1 MTAPR
6 LLIGISYKA
15 RFGKLK
21 ASGGPE
27 YGGHERLEGLKVT
40 ENVGGP
46 PSSKSPAKPPGPNRI
61 GRRNQETKEEKSSY
75 NCPLCEKVCTTQ
87 HQLTMHIRQETKE
100 EKSSYN
106 CPLCEKV
113 CTTQHQLTM
122 HIRQHNT
129 DTGGADH
136 ACSIC
141 GKSLSSASSLDRHM
155 LVHSG
160 ERPYKCTVCG
170 QSFTTNGNMHRVWGH
185 ERYDET
191 TLDSKDEHGPR
202 SEQIRS
208 LNWTSGAG
216 LDLKRRF
223 VINSPGPV
231 IHVRGHEVTLS
242 LATECWLLGQGSGL
256 RMGRPSSTP
265 WHSWYGLLLDRH
277 DRSRTTPESLE
288 GAFVLTGGAAPGI
301 ARHMKIHEK
310 DPNGTAAAVPS
321 SPLKRRRL
329 SSKRKLSHDAE
340 SEREDPAPAKKM
352 VEDGQSGD
360 MDKAADEVFHCPV
373 CFKEFVC
380 KYGLETHMETH
391 SDNPLRCDICCV
403 TFRTH
408 RGLLRHN
415 ALVHKQLPRDAM
427 GRPFIQNN
435 PSIPAGFHD
444 LGFTDFS
451 CRKFPFISQVVG
463 LEGVGGPSFVLNFLV
478 TCVQGELRT
487 AFTHSWGFGISRL
500 LFRILTFA
508 LSVLPMGSLQAWCET
523 NLRRCISEQ
532 HRFVC
537 DTCDKAFP
545 MLSSLILHRQTHV
558 AADQAQEKLQ
568 AKALPEDAPDQKVF
582 LAFLGLQHTKDVRPA
597 PDEEPLPEG
606 SQATQLQTLKCQL
619 PQDPGCTSVL
629 SLSPFEAT
637 SLGGS
642 LTVLPAT
649 KESMKH
655 LSLQPFQKGFVIQPD
670 SSIVVKPISGES
682 AIELADIQQSLK
694 MAASAPPQISL
705 PPLSKAPAAPL
716 QAIFKH
722 MPRLKPKPLVTPRTV
737 VATSTP
743 PPLINAQQASPGCIS
758 PSLPPPPLKLLKGS
772 VEAASNA
779 HLLQSKSV
787 QPSAAAQLLLQQ
799 PRVQLPGQPEIK
811 TQLEQ
816 DSIIEALLPLSME
829 AKIKQEI
836 TEGDLKAI
844 MTGPGGKKPQAMR
857 KVLYPC
863 RFCNQVFAF
872 SGVLRAHVR
881 SHLGISPYQCNICD
895 YIAADKAA
903 LIRHLRTHSGERPY
917 ICKICH
923 YPFTVKANCER
934 HLRKKHLKATRKDI
948 EKNIEYVSSSAAELV
963 DAFCAPDTVCRL
975 CGEDLKHY
983 RALRVHMRTHCGRG
997 LGGCPKARKPFECKE
1012 CSATFAAKR
1021 NCIHHILKQH
1031 LHVPEHDIESYVL
1044 ATDAEA
1050 PPAEAAAR
1058 GEEGGCPALGD
1069 RKPLAAFL
1077 EPQNG
1082 FLHGAPPHVSVKL
1095 EPASNFAVDFN
1106 EPLDFSQKGLAL
1118 VQVKQES
1125 ISFLS
1130 PSSGVPYDC
1139 SMEPI
1144 DLSIPK
1150 NFRKGDKDLAV
1161 PGEARKPEQEA
1172 GSSRQPSPCPPPC
1185 PVVPVTLGP
1194 TGVLESPV
1202 VPAAAAPTAST
1213 LEPHAQPLQGSVQ
1226 LAVPIYSSAVVSTPS
1241 FLGSSAL
1248 ISNSALLSSPALLR
1262 PLRPKPPLLLPK
1274 PTVSEELPPLASIAQ
1289 IISSVSSAPT
1299 LLKTKVVDLG
1309 PTNAV
1314 SNITAPDGIGVSV
1327 PNTATV
1333 PADTTS
1339 PNESSDPPPTASSPE
1354 AASPT
1359 DQGPAG
1365 SSKKRGRK
1373 KARNPPQSNSS
1384 GVDLDS
1390 SGEFASIEKMLA
1402 TTDTNKFSPFLQS
1415 AEDDTQDEVAAAPSD
1430 HQGPS
1435 DEEQGSPAEDRLLR
1449 AKRNS
1454 YANCLQKINCP
1465 HCPRVFPW
1473 ASSLQ
1478 RHMLTHTGQKP
1489 FPCQKCD
1496 AFFSTKSNCERHQ
1509 LRKHGVTTCALR
1521 RNGLIPQSK
1530 ESDVGSHDSTGS
1542 ERPPVVETQRGS
1554 GGPSAQAT
1562 WSAVPLQ
1569 PAPASEGSWDIR
1581 TFLLGEQ
1588 DMCRI
1593 PGGRTEQMATPF
1605 ISPIRPSKDSQSD
1618 AEPAAVANEVLDLTS
1633 RDKEQPPAEGAA
1645 EPSQAAEESPAGEAQ
1660 VEAASPV
1667 DRDEKQEEEN
1677 QEPEEERGTEEKD
1690 EDAGGPEEDV
1700 ASNKSLDLDFASKL
1714 MDFKLAEGEA
1724 GPVSGGGSAQQDQK
1738 LACDTCGK
1746 SFKFLG
1752 TLSRH
1757 RKSHGHQEPRVQ
1769 DMPAPEAE
1777 GGSGAAEGPTVPELE
1792 KPAQP
1797 PAEEPSPDVGEAVV
1811 EKQEETEGPSDGEG
1825 AAEKKSSEKSDDD
1838 KKPKTDSPKGVAS
1851 KADKRKKVCSVCNKR
1866 FWSLQDLTRHMRSH
1880 TGERPY
1886 KCQTCERTFT
1896 LKHSLVRHQRIHQKA
1911 RHTRHHGR
1919 DSGKD
1924 ERPEEDSEDGS
1935 SHSGNNPISEN
1946 EAEPVASTSGHVAVT
1961 RSRKE
1966 NLASVARDC
1975 GRREEK
1981 AVAGRAVD
1989 SGRGAPKEPASP
2001 GDADPESPVALGQD
2015 PLESRGKRAG
2025 HPILAA
2031 TEAASQLLG
2040 LE

>member
-1 MTAPR
+1 MTSSLPV
-6 LLIGISYKA
+6 G
-15 RFGKLK
+15 
-21 ASGGPE
+21 
-27 YGGHERLEGLKVT
+27 LEGSDLSSINTMMSAVMSVGKVA
-40 ENVGGP
+40 ENGGSP
-46 PSSKSPAKPPGPNRI
+46 QSIRSPAKPPGPNRI

-75 NCPLCEKVCTTQ
+75 NCPLCEK
-87 HQLTMHIRQETKE
+87 I
-100 EKSSYN
+100 
-106 CPLCEKV
+106 

-136 ACSIC
+136 SCSIC

-170 QSFTTNGNMHRVWGH
+170 QSFTTNGNMHR
-185 ERYDET
+185 
-191 TLDSKDEHGPR
+191 
-202 SEQIRS
+202 
-208 LNWTSGAG
+208 
-216 LDLKRRF
+216 
-223 VINSPGPV
+223 
-231 IHVRGHEVTLS
+231 
-242 LATECWLLGQGSGL
+242 
-256 RMGRPSSTP
+256 
-265 WHSWYGLLLDRH
+265 
-277 DRSRTTPESLE
+277 
-288 GAFVLTGGAAPGI
+288 
-301 ARHMKIHEK
+301 HMKIHEK
-310 DPNGTAAAVPS
+310 DPNSATAAAPP

-340 SEREDPAPAKKM
+340 AEREDPAPAKKM

-360 MDKAADEVFHCPV
+360 LEKKADEVFHCPI

-380 KYGLETHMETH
+380 KYGLETHIETH

-444 LGFTDFS
+444 LGFTDF
-451 CRKFPFISQVVG
+451 PLLLLVV
-463 LEGVGGPSFVLNFLV
+463 
-478 TCVQGELRT
+478 
-487 AFTHSWGFGISRL
+487 FT
-500 LFRILTFA
+500 
-508 LSVLPMGSLQAWCET
+508 QAWCET

-545 MLSSLILHRQTHV
+545 MLSSLALHKQTHV
-558 AADQAQEKLQ
+558 AEDQGQEKLQ
-568 AKALPEDAPDQKVF
+568 VKTLPGDALDQKVF
-582 LAFLGLQHTKDVRPA
+582 LALLGLQHTKDIRPVPA
-597 PDEEPLPEG
+597 EEPPPDDN
-606 SQATQLQTLKCQL
+606 QAIQLQTLKCQL
-619 PQDPGCTSVL
+619 PQDPGCTSML
-629 SLSPFEAT
+629 RLSPFEAA
-637 SLGGS
+637 SLGNS

-649 KESMKH
+649 KENMKH
-655 LSLQPFQKGFVIQPD
+655 LSLQPFQKGFIIQPD

-682 AIELADIQQSLK
+682 AIELADIQQILK

-722 MPRLKPKPLVTPRTV
+722 MPPLKPKPLVTPRAV

-743 PPLINAQQASPGCIS
+743 PPLFNAQQASPGSIS

-772 VEAASNA
+772 VEAASTA
-779 HLLQSKSV
+779 HLLQSKSGA
-787 QPSAAAQLLLQQ
+787 QPNSATQLFLQQ
-799 PRVQLPGQPEIK
+799 PRAELPGQPEMK

-836 TEGDLKAI
+836 TEGELKAI
-844 MTGPGGKKPQAMR
+844 MTAPGSKKTPAMR

-983 RALRVHMRTHCGRG
+983 RALRIHMRTHCGRG
-997 LGGCPKARKPFECKE
+997 LGGGHKGRKPFECKE
-1012 CSATFAAKR
+1012 CSASFTAKR

-1044 ATDAEA
+1044 VADGGLGPAEA
-1050 PPAEAAAR
+1050 PSAEASGR
-1058 GEEGGCPALGD
+1058 GEEGGCTAFGD
-1069 RKPLAAFL
+1069 HKPLAAFL

-1082 FLHGAPPHVSVKL
+1082 FLHGGPTQPLTPHVSVKL
-1095 EPASNFAVDFN
+1095 EPASSFAVDFN
-1106 EPLDFSQKGLAL
+1106 EPLDFSQKGL
-1118 VQVKQES
+1118 VQVKQENGS
-1125 ISFLS
+1125 SFLS
-1130 PSSGVPYDC
+1130 PSSLVPYDC

-1150 NFRKGDKDLAV
+1150 NVRKGDKD
-1161 PGEARKPEQEA
+1161 PDSPTEAKKPEQEA
-1172 GSSRQPSPCPPPC
+1172 GSGEQPSCPPPT
-1185 PVVPVTLGP
+1185 PSLPVTLGSS
-1194 TGVLESPV
+1194 GILESPTG
-1202 VPAAAAPTAST
+1202 PTVAVTTATT
-1213 LEPHAQPLQGSVQ
+1213 LDPHTQPLQGSVQ
-1226 LAVPIYSSAVVSTPS
+1226 LAVPIYSSALVSSPPL
-1241 FLGSSAL
+1241 LG
-1248 ISNSALLSSPALLR
+1248 NSALLSSSALLR

-1274 PTVSEELPPLASIAQ
+1274 PPVTEELPPLASIAQ

-1299 LLKTKVVDLG
+1299 LLKTKVADTG
-1309 PTNAV
+1309 PTTTG
-1314 SNITAPDGIGVSV
+1314 SNPASDGLGGSIPKATTAS
-1327 PNTATV
+1327 T
-1333 PADTTS
+1333 DTTS
-1339 PNESSDPPPTASSPE
+1339 LKESRDPSPPASSPE
-1354 AASPT
+1354 APSPT
-1359 DQGPAG
+1359 EQGPG
-1365 SSKKRGRK
+1365 GPSKKRGRK
-1373 KARNPPQSNSS
+1373 RGTRSRPQANSG

-1402 TTDTNKFSPFLQS
+1402 TTDTNKFSPFLQ
-1415 AEDDTQDEVAAAPSD
+1415 T
-1430 HQGPS
+1430 
-1435 DEEQGSPAEDRLLR
+1435 PA
-1449 AKRNS
+1449 S
-1454 YANCLQKINCP
+1454 
-1465 HCPRVFPW
+1465 
-1473 ASSLQ
+1473 
-1478 RHMLTHTGQKP
+1478 GQKP

-1509 LRKHGVTTCALR
+1509 LRKHGVTTCSLR

-1530 ESDVGSHDSTGS
+1530 ESDVGSHDST
-1542 ERPPVVETQRGS
+1542 
-1554 GGPSAQAT
+1554 
-1562 WSAVPLQ
+1562 
-1569 PAPASEGSWDIR
+1569 
-1581 TFLLGEQ
+1581 
-1588 DMCRI
+1588 
-1593 PGGRTEQMATPF
+1593 
-1605 ISPIRPSKDSQSD
+1605 DSQSD
-1618 AEPAAVANEVLDLTS
+1618 AEPLATAGEVLDLTS
-1633 RDKEQPPAEGAA
+1633 RDREQSPSQGAA
-1645 EPSQAAEESPAGEAQ
+1645 EVGQGAGDHPAEEAEAGID
-1660 VEAASPV
+1660 SPV
-1667 DRDEKQEEEN
+1667 NKEEKGAQEN
-1677 QEPEEERGTEEKD
+1677 QGPEEEHSTEERAQD
-1690 EDAGGPEEDV
+1690 TDGTDGAEEDT

-1724 GPVSGGGSAQQDQK
+1724 GTMGSEGPAPQDQK
-1738 LACDTCGK
+1738 HACDTCGK

-1757 RKSHGHQEPRVQ
+1757 RKAHSRQEPR
-1769 DMPAPEAE
+1769 DEKGALPPEGE
-1777 GGSGAAEGPTVPELE
+1777 GGVVERPPPSPEPEE
-1792 KPAQP
+1792 KPTEPTAVVLE
-1797 PAEEPSPDVGEAVV
+1797 PAVDTREASV
-1811 EKQEETEGPSDGEG
+1811 EKQGEEEADCPSDGEG
-1825 AAEKKSSEKSDDD
+1825 TVEKRSSEKSDDD
-1838 KKPKTDSPKGVAS
+1838 KKPKTDSPKSVAS

-1911 RHTRHHGR
+1911 RHTKHHGK
-1919 DSGKD
+1919 DSDKD
-1924 ERPEEDSEDGS
+1924 ERGEEDSENES
-1935 SHSGNNPISEN
+1935 THSGNPVSEN
-1946 EAEPVASTSGHVAVT
+1946 EAESAPNTSNHVAVT

-1966 NLASVARDC
+1966 SLANAAKDC
-1975 GRREEK
+1975 CRREEK
-1981 AVAGRAVD
+1981 VTAEPVAEPT
-1989 SGRGAPKEPASP
+1989 RGDP
-2001 GDADPESPVALGQD
+2001 DPESPTALVPD
-2015 PLESRGKRAG
+2015 LLEPRSKRPT
-2025 HPILAA
+2025 HPILA
-2031 TEAASQLLG
+2031 TGDGAAQLLG
-2040 LE
+2040 ME

>member
-1 MTAPR
+1 MTSSSP
-6 LLIGISYKA
+6 IG
-15 RFGKLK
+15 
-21 ASGGPE
+21 
-27 YGGHERLEGLKVT
+27 LEGSDLSSVNTMMSAVMSVGKVA
-40 ENVGGP
+40 ENGGSP
-46 PSSKSPAKPPGPNRI
+46 QSTKSPTKPPGPNRI

-75 NCPLCEKVCTTQ
+75 NCPLCEK
-87 HQLTMHIRQETKE
+87 I
-100 EKSSYN
+100 
-106 CPLCEKV
+106 

-136 ACSIC
+136 SCSIC

-170 QSFTTNGNMHRVWGH
+170 QSFTTNGNMHR
-185 ERYDET
+185 
-191 TLDSKDEHGPR
+191 
-202 SEQIRS
+202 
-208 LNWTSGAG
+208 
-216 LDLKRRF
+216 
-223 VINSPGPV
+223 
-231 IHVRGHEVTLS
+231 
-242 LATECWLLGQGSGL
+242 
-256 RMGRPSSTP
+256 
-265 WHSWYGLLLDRH
+265 
-277 DRSRTTPESLE
+277 
-288 GAFVLTGGAAPGI
+288 
-301 ARHMKIHEK
+301 HMKIHEK
-310 DPNGTAAAVPS
+310 DPNSATATAPP

-340 SEREDPAPAKKM
+340 SEKEDPAPAKKM
-352 VEDGQSGD
+352 VEDGQAGD
-360 MDKAADEVFHCPV
+360 LEKVDEVFHCPI

-451 CRKFPFISQVVG
+451 CRKFPRIS
-463 LEGVGGPSFVLNFLV
+463 
-478 TCVQGELRT
+478 
-487 AFTHSWGFGISRL
+487 
-500 LFRILTFA
+500 
-508 LSVLPMGSLQAWCET
+508 QAWCET

-545 MLSSLILHRQTHV
+545 MLSSLTLHKQTHV
-558 AADQAQEKLQ
+558 ATDQGRDRLQ
-568 AKALPEDAPDQKVF
+568 AKTLPGDALDQKVF
-582 LAFLGLQHTKDVRPA
+582 LALLGLQHTKDVRPA
-597 PDEEPLPEG
+597 PAEEPLPDDN
-606 SQATQLQTLKCQL
+606 QAIQLQTLRCQL
-619 PQDPGCTSVL
+619 PQDPGCTNML
-629 SLSPFEAT
+629 SLSPFEAA

-655 LSLQPFQKGFVIQPD
+655 LSLQPFQKGFIIQPD

-682 AIELADIQQSLK
+682 AIELADIQQILK

-722 MPRLKPKPLVTPRTV
+722 MPPLKPKPLVTPRTV

-743 PPLINAQQASPGCIS
+743 PPLLNAQQASPGCIS
-758 PSLPPPPLKLLKGS
+758 PSLPPPPLKLLKAP
-772 VEAASNA
+772 VEAVPNA
-779 HLLQSKSV
+779 HLLQSQAGA
-787 QPSAAAQLLLQQ
+787 QPDTATQLFLQQ
-799 PRVQLPGQPEIK
+799 PRMELPGQAEMK

-844 MTGPGGKKPQAMR
+844 MTGPGSKKTPAMR

-948 EKNIEYVSSSAAELV
+948 EKNIEYVTSSAAEMV
-963 DAFCAPDTVCRL
+963 DAFCSPDTVCRL

-997 LGGCPKARKPFECKE
+997 LGGCPKGRKPFECKE
-1012 CSATFAAKR
+1012 CSAAFSAKR

-1044 ATDAEA
+1044 AADGLSPAEA
-1050 PPAEAAAR
+1050 PVEASGR
-1058 GEEGGCPALGD
+1058 IEDGGGTFGE
-1069 RKPLAAFL
+1069 RKPLATFL

-1082 FLHGAPPHVSVKL
+1082 FLHGGASQPLPPHVSVKL

-1118 VQVKQES
+1118 VQVKQENAAF
-1125 ISFLS
+1125 FLS
-1130 PSSGVPYDC
+1130 PTSSAPYDC

-1150 NFRKGDKDLAV
+1150 NFRKGDKDTAAPAEV
-1161 PGEARKPEQEA
+1161 KRPEQEP
-1172 GSSRQPSPCPPPC
+1172 GSGEQPSPGPPPC
-1185 PVVPVTLGP
+1185 PTLPVTLGP
-1194 TGVLESPV
+1194 SGILEKPV
-1202 VPAAAAPTAST
+1202 GPAAPASAATT
-1213 LEPHAQPLQGSVQ
+1213 LEAHAQPLQGSVQ
-1226 LAVPIYSSAVVSTPS
+1226 LAVPIYSSALVSSSPI
-1241 FLGSSAL
+1241 LG
-1248 ISNSALLSSPALLR
+1248 NSTLLSSPALLR

-1274 PTVSEELPPLASIAQ
+1274 PPVTEELPPLASIAQ

-1299 LLKTKVVDLG
+1299 LLKAKVTEPG
-1309 PTNAV
+1309 PASTS
-1314 SNITAPDGIGVSV
+1314 SNSTAPDGLGSPV
-1327 PNTATV
+1327 PRAATAPTN
-1333 PADTTS
+1333 TTS
-1339 PNESSDPPPTASSPE
+1339 PKESSDPSPPANSPE

-1359 DQGPAG
+1359 EQGPVG
-1365 SSKKRGRK
+1365 LSKKRGRK
-1373 KARNPPQSNSS
+1373 KGVRSRPRSGSG

-1415 AEDDTQDEVAAAPSD
+1415 AEDDGQDEVAGAPAD
-1430 HQGPS
+1430 HNGPS
-1435 DEEQGSPAEDRLLR
+1435 DEEQGSPPEDKLLR
-1449 AKRNS
+1449 VKRNS

-1478 RHMLTHTGQKP
+1478 RHMLTHT
-1489 FPCQKCD
+1489 
-1496 AFFSTKSNCERHQ
+1496 
-1509 LRKHGVTTCALR
+1509 
-1521 RNGLIPQSK
+1521 
-1530 ESDVGSHDSTGS
+1530 
-1542 ERPPVVETQRGS
+1542 
-1554 GGPSAQAT
+1554 
-1562 WSAVPLQ
+1562 
-1569 PAPASEGSWDIR
+1569 
-1581 TFLLGEQ
+1581 
-1588 DMCRI
+1588 
-1593 PGGRTEQMATPF
+1593 
-1605 ISPIRPSKDSQSD
+1605 DSQSD
-1618 AEPAAVANEVLDLTS
+1618 AETPAVGGEVLDLTS
-1633 RDKEQPPAEGAA
+1633 REKEQPAAEGAPA
-1645 EPSQAAEESPAGEAQ
+1645 PIQVQEELPAEEGQRGPAG
-1660 VEAASPV
+1660 
-1667 DRDEKQEEEN
+1667 DGEEQGAGES
-1677 QEPEEERGTEEKD
+1677 QEPEDQHSMEERD
-1690 EDAGGPEEDV
+1690 EDADGPEEDTV
-1700 ASNKSLDLDFASKL
+1700 SNKSLDLNLASRL
-1714 MDFKLAEGEA
+1714 MGFKLAEGEGGA
-1724 GPVSGGGSAQQDQK
+1724 ASSGGPAQQDQK
-1738 LACDTCGK
+1738 HACDVCGK

-1757 RKSHGHQEPRVQ
+1757 RKAHGREEPR
-1769 DMPAPEAE
+1769 EE
-1777 GGSGAAEGPTVPELE
+1777 GTGASGGAEGPLPVPAVPPTPEPEE
-1792 KPAQP
+1792 KPANPSSEEP
-1797 PAEEPSPDVGEAVV
+1797 PAEEVSPAA
-1811 EKQEETEGPSDGEG
+1811 EKQGEEAEGASDGEG
-1825 AAEKKSSEKSDDD
+1825 VAEKKPSEKSDDD
-1838 KKPKTDSPKGVAS
+1838 KKPKTDSPRSVAS

-1896 LKHSLVRHQRIHQKA
+1896 LKHSLVRHQRVHQKA
-1911 RHTRHHGR
+1911 RHAKQLGK
-1919 DSGKD
+1919 DSDKD
-1924 ERPEEDSEDGS
+1924 ERGEEDSES
-1935 SHSGNNPISEN
+1935 ESTHSGNNPVSEN
-1946 EAEPVASTSGHVAVT
+1946 EADSAPPASNHVAVT

-1966 NLASVARDC
+1966 SLANSTKDPS
-1975 GRREEK
+1975 RREER
-1981 AVAGRAVD
+1981 AGGRTAGASQAEAGRN
-1989 SGRGAPKEPASP
+1989 APKAAPAGSP
-2001 GDADPESPVALGQD
+2001 KEQVSQGDPDPESPAGLVQD
-2015 PLESRGKRAG
+2015 LPELQGKRPT
-2025 HPILAA
+2025 HPLLAA
-2031 TEAASQLLG
+2031 DGASPLLG
-2040 LE
+2040 ME